1 MGKSRNSALLKKI
14 GARIKQL
21 REERNITQEIF
32 FNDTGINIGR
42 VERAERDIS
51 MSTLGNI
58 CKYLDISLKE
68 FFRTF

>member
-21 REERNITQEIF
+21 RDERNITQEIF

-42 VERAERDIS
+42 VERTERDIS

-58 CKYLDISLKE
+58 CRYFDISLKD
-68 FFRTF
+68 FFKTF

>member
-14 GARIKQL
+14 GARIRQL

>member
-21 REERNITQEIF
+21 REEHEITQEVF